1 MGRLEIYLQQFR
13 NASLDF
19 INFTCRSIEAFLC
32 FQAVRDYRK
41 ALDIDEG
48 FQAAKE
54 GLNTAQKRQKQASKR
69 DYYKILG
76 VKRSDRKKD
85 ILKAYR

>member
-1 MGRLEIYLQQFR
+1 MFAPNLLAKFF
-13 NASLDF
+13 SLH
-19 INFTCRSIEAFLC
+19 SSG

-41 ALDIDEG
+41 ALDIDDG

-85 ILKAYR
+85 ILKAYRYASLK